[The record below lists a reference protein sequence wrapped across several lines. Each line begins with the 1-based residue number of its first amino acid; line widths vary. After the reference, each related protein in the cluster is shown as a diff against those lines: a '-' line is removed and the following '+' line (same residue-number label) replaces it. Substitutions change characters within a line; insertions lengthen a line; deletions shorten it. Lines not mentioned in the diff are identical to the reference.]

1 MAEQSVAQ
9 ASFGWGNEPHPT
21 RVAEELIA
29 SRSVATRDSAPS
41 PVTQVERFPGKGSD
55 LPLPPDNE
63 LWDVRARCGEIPEA
77 QRELGL
83 PQGGGRTLPVRRLD
97 GWGVRFVPAELR
109 AWVVERGAGRGRRR

>member
-9 ASFGWGNEPHPT
+9 ASFGWGNEPHLT
-21 RVAEELIA
+21 RVAEERIA

-63 LWDVRARCGEIPEA
+63 LWDVRAAAKFLKRSVSWVYHKAEDG
-77 QRELGL
+77 
-83 PQGGGRTLPVRRLD
+83 TLPVRRLD